1 MPSPDFDTLQI
12 GGIVISAKG
21 GKTAPIT
28 QSDSGWAHWD
38 PKETL
43 QVVMEPGAYQD
54 AAATRV
60 NLMLR
65 PNAAQQAELE
75 ELDKWVL
82 AYATKNSERFF
93 GKALSATQV
102 KERYL
107 PCLKASDKYP
117 PTLRVKM
124 NLEGI
129 GKTLLDTG
137 RRGNGGTQELGG
149 LHNPGHHSPK
159 GPLADALPV
168 RDHHG
173 TDRRSCLRASEGMS
187 LQVARS
193 SVQFFVLCLR
203 NVNQFGSETI
213 IWSVSFSSRQSSVQ
227 CLGGQAWRRTISHAP
242 AANPNQ
248 EASTAQ

>member
-28 QSDSGWAHWD
+28 QGDCGWAHWD

-82 AYATKNSERFF
+82 AYAAKNSERFF
-93 GKALSATQV
+93 GKTLSAAQV
-102 KERYL
+102 KDRYL

-117 PTLRVKM
+117 PTVRVKM

-129 GKTLLDTG
+129 GKT
-137 RRGNGGTQELGG
+137 RFWTQDGEETAA
-149 LHNPGHHSPK
+149 PK
-159 GPLADALPV
+159 SWAGCTVQAIIRLKALWLMP
-168 RDHHG
+168 
-173 TDRRSCLRASEGMS
+173 S
-187 LQVARS
+187 
-193 SVQFFVLCLR
+193 
-203 NVNQFGSETI
+203 QFGI
-213 IWSVSFSSRQSSVQ
+213 ILELTDAHVYEPQRVCPFK
-227 CLGGQAWRRTISHAP
+227 
-242 AANPNQ
+242 
-248 EASTAQ
+248 